1 MVRRMA
7 AMAWP
12 FAVRY
17 AAANGCQTSA
27 GVRGSA
33 AVCHGQA
40 NCGAAACSHICCQ
53 GAKGLPLEADGRPIG
68 QEKGLAVALD
78 GACGAIAMGHGGIHV
93 PTPKGEGQGK
103 AAGVRA
109 GADWGGIHH
118 GEAVVDGRPALSRPV
133 QTSVEA
139 RIT

>member
-1 MVRRMA
+1 
-7 AMAWP
+7 
-12 FAVRY
+12 
-17 AAANGCQTSA
+17 
-27 GVRGSA
+27 
-33 AVCHGQA
+33 
-40 NCGAAACSHICCQ
+40 
-53 GAKGLPLEADGRPIG
+53 
-68 QEKGLAVALD
+68 VALD

-118 GEAVVDGRPALSRPV
+118 GEAVEDDGPAGRALSRPV